1 MNGTISNKLV
11 LAGVALLIAV
21 AACAPADRIDPG
33 AEAALATITTDDLV
47 NHVLVLG
54 SDEFEGRFPGTPG
67 EQKTLEYL
75 QAEAERIG
83 LQPGAGDGWFQEVQ
97 LVSITADPGM
107 TLSFSGPE
115 GTNEYAYGTEFMAWT
130 TRVVEQVEVGD
141 SELIF
146 VGYGTVAPE
155 YGWNDYEGIDASGKT
170 VVMLVNDPG
179 FATQD
184 PALFNGRSM
193 TYYGR
198 WTYKYEEAARQ
209 GAAAALIIHDTEPAA
224 YGWATVEGSWSG
236 PQLNM
241 VSEDNN
247 MGRVKVEGWLQ
258 LEVAREVFA
267 MAGLDLD
274 ELSQQ
279 ASQGDFNAV
288 PMGVTASTAIRNTV
302 EHSTSH
308 NVLGILPGSE
318 RPDEYV
324 IYMGHWDHLGM
335 NPALEGDQIFNGA
348 ADNASGTAAVLE
360 LAEAFVSLET
370 RPKRSIVFWWTTAE
384 EQGLLGSAYYAANP
398 IYPLE
403 KTAGAINIDG
413 LNIYGPMRDIYV
425 IGYGN
430 SELDEYLIEFAD
442 WQNREVKPDAEAEKG
457 YFYRSDHFPLA
468 KMGVPALYTDVG
480 DDHVEHGE
488 AWTQQRK
495 DEWTARQYHQPSDEY
510 SEDWDLTGAVDDLH
524 LWFLVGYKLANE
536 STFPSWNEGT
546 EFKAIRD
553 AMMGGTD

>member
-1 MNGTISNKLV
+1 MSRKL
-11 LAGVALLIAV
+11 ALLVIGTAIGLG
-21 AACAPADRIDPG
+21 ACAPAEQADEQ
-33 AEAALATITTDDLV
+33 AQAALAMISADDLV
-47 NHVLVLG
+47 RHVQVLG
-54 SDEFEGRFPGTPG
+54 SDEYEGRFPGTAG
-67 EQKTLEYL
+67 EQKTLDYL
-75 QAEAERIG
+75 QAEVERIG
-83 LQPGAGDGWFQEVQ
+83 LQPGVGDGWFQEVQ

-107 TLSFSGPE
+107 TLTVAGPD
-115 GTNEYAYGTEFMAWT
+115 GSSQYTYGSEFMAWT
-130 TRVVEQVEVGD
+130 TRVVEEID
-141 SELIF
+141 LESSELIF

-155 YGWNDYEGIDASGKT
+155 YGWNDYEGLDVAGKT

-179 FATQD
+179 FATKD
-184 PALFNGRSM
+184 PALFNGNSM

-241 VSEDNN
+241 VTEDNN
-247 MGRVKVEGWLQ
+247 MSRVQVEGWLQ
-258 LEVAREVFA
+258 LEVAREIFE

-274 ELSQQ
+274 ELTRQ
-279 ASQGDFNAV
+279 ATQRDFEPV
-288 PMGVTASTAIRNTV
+288 HMGVSVSTALRNRV
-302 EHSTSH
+302 ERSISH
-308 NVLGILPGSE
+308 NVLGILPGGE
-318 RPDEYV
+318 RADEYV

-335 NPALEGDQIFNGA
+335 NADLEGDQIFNGA
-348 ADNASGTAAVLE
+348 ADNASGVAGILE
-360 LAEAFVSLET
+360 LAEAFTSLPR
-370 RPKRSIVFWWTTAE
+370 RPLRSIVFLWTTAE

-413 LNIYGPMRDIYV
+413 LNIYGRMHDIYV

-442 WQNREVKPDAEAEKG
+442 QQNRVVKPDAEAEKG
-457 YFYRSDHFPLA
+457 FFYRSDHFPLA

-480 DDHVEHGE
+480 DDHLEHGE
-488 AWTQQRK
+488 EWTRQRK
-495 DEWTARQYHQPSDEY
+495 DEWTAQQYHQPSDEY
-510 SEDWDLTGAVDDLH
+510 SADWDLAGAVDDLR

-536 STFPSWNEGT
+536 STFPNWNEGT

-553 AMMGGTD
+553 QMMAATN

>member
-11 LAGVALLIAV
+11 TAGVVLLVAV
-21 AACAPADRIDPG
+21 GACVPADQIDPG
-33 AEAALATITTDDLV
+33 AEAAMATITTDDLV

-54 SDEFEGRFPGTPG
+54 SDEYEGRFPGTPG
-67 EQKTLEYL
+67 EEKTLEYL
-75 QAEAERIG
+75 RTEAERIG
-83 LQPGAGDGWFQEVQ
+83 LEPGAGDGWFQEVQ

-107 TLSFSGPE
+107 TLSFSGPD
-115 GTNEYAYGTEFMAWT
+115 GTNSYAYGTEFMAWT
-130 TRVVEQVEVGD
+130 TRVVDEVDLAD

-155 YGWNDYEGIDASGKT
+155 YGWNDYEGLDVTGKT

-274 ELSQQ
+274 ELSEQ
-279 ASQGDFNAV
+279 AKASDFTAV

-302 EHSTSH
+302 ERSMSH
-308 NVLGILPGSE
+308 NVLGLLPGSE

-335 NPALEGDQIFNGA
+335 NPALEGDRIFNGA
-348 ADNASGTAAVLE
+348 YDNATGTAGLLE
-360 LAEAFVSLET
+360 LAEAFVSLEM

-398 IYPLE
+398 VYPLD
-403 KTAGAINIDG
+403 KTVGAINLDG
-413 LNIYGPMRDIYV
+413 LNIYGPMHDIEV

-430 SELDEYLIEFAD
+430 SELDEYLVEAAALQD
-442 WQNREVKPDAEAEKG
+442 RVVKPDARPQNG

-468 KMGVPALYTDVG
+468 KMGVPSLYTHIG
-480 DDHVEHGE
+480 NDHVEHGE
-488 AWTQQRK
+488 EWTRQRK
-495 DEWTARQYHQPSDEY
+495 DEYTANDYHQPSDEY
-510 SEDWDLTGAVDDLH
+510 SEDWDLAGAVEDLH
-524 LWFLVGYKLANE
+524 LFFLVGYKLADE

>member
-1 MNGTISNKLV
+1 MNITICGRHV
-11 LAGVALLIAV
+11 LAGIALLIGV
-21 AACAPADRIDPG
+21 GACAPADRIDEG
-33 AEAALATITTDDLV
+33 AEAAMATITADEIRE
-47 NHVLVLG
+47 HVVVLG

-67 EQKTLEYL
+67 EQRTIEYL
-75 QAEAERIG
+75 RTEAERIG

-97 LVSITADPGM
+97 LVSITADPRM
-107 TLSFSGPE
+107 TLSFSGAD
-115 GTNEYAYGTEFMAWT
+115 GLRQYAYGTDFITWT
-130 TRVVEQVEVGD
+130 TRVVEQVELED

-155 YGWNDYEGIDASGKT
+155 YDWNDYEGIDVSGKT
-170 VVMLVNDPG
+170 VVILVNDPG

-184 PALFNGRSM
+184 TALFNGNSM

-209 GAAAALIIHDTEPAA
+209 GAAAALIIHETEPAA
-224 YGWATVEGSWSG
+224 YGWSTVEGSWSG

-241 VSEDNN
+241 VSEDDN

-267 MAGLDLD
+267 IAGLDLD

-279 ASQGDFNAV
+279 AAHRGFTPV
-288 PMGVTASTAIRNTV
+288 PMAVTASTTLRNTV
-302 EHSTSH
+302 ERTTSH
-308 NVLGILPGSE
+308 NVLGILPGGE
-318 RPDEYV
+318 RPDEYFT
-324 IYMGHWDHLGM
+324 YMGHWDHLGR
-335 NPALEGDQIFNGA
+335 NPDLEGDQIYNGA
-348 ADNASGTAAVLE
+348 YDNATGSAGLLE

-370 RPKRSIVFWWTTAE
+370 RPARSIVFWWTTAE

-403 KTAGAINIDG
+403 KTVGAINVDG
-413 LNIYGPMRDIYV
+413 LNIYGPMNDIEV

-430 SELDEYLIEFAD
+430 SELDEYLIEAAATQD
-442 WQNREVKPDAEAEKG
+442 RVVKPDAKPQNG

-468 KMGVPALYTDVG
+468 KAGVPALYTHIG
-480 DDHVEHGE
+480 NDHVEHGE
-488 AWTQQRK
+488 
-495 DEWTARQYHQPSDEY
+495 EWTRQQKEEYTNNRYHQPSDEY
-510 SEDWDLTGAVDDLH
+510 SEDWDLAGAVDDLQ
-524 LWFLVGYKLANE
+524 LFFLVGYKLANE

-546 EFKAIRD
+546 EFKAVRE

>member
-11 LAGVALLIAV
+11 TAGVVLLVAV
-21 AACAPADRIDPG
+21 GACVPADQIDPG
-33 AEAALATITTDDLV
+33 AEAAMATITTDDLV

-54 SDEFEGRFPGTPG
+54 SDEYEGRFPGTPG
-67 EQKTLEYL
+67 EEKTLEYL
-75 QAEAERIG
+75 RTEAERIG
-83 LQPGAGDGWFQEVQ
+83 LEPGAGDGWFQEVQ

-107 TLSFSGPE
+107 TLSFSGPD
-115 GTNEYAYGTEFMAWT
+115 GTNGYAYGTEFMAWT
-130 TRVVEQVEVGD
+130 TRVVDEVDLAD

-155 YGWNDYEGIDASGKT
+155 YGWNDYEGLDVTGKT

-274 ELSQQ
+274 ELSEQ
-279 ASQGDFNAV
+279 AKASDFTAV

-302 EHSTSH
+302 ERSMSH
-308 NVLGILPGSE
+308 NVLGLLPGSE

-335 NPALEGDQIFNGA
+335 NPALEGDRIFNGA
-348 ADNASGTAAVLE
+348 YDNATGTAGLLE
-360 LAEAFVSLET
+360 LAEAFVSLEM

-398 IYPLE
+398 VYPLD
-403 KTAGAINIDG
+403 KTVGAINLDG
-413 LNIYGPMRDIYV
+413 LNIYGPMHDIEV

-430 SELDEYLIEFAD
+430 SELDEYLVEAAALQD
-442 WQNREVKPDAEAEKG
+442 RVVKPDARPQNG

-468 KMGVPALYTDVG
+468 KMGVPSLYTHIG
-480 DDHVEHGE
+480 NDHVEHGE
-488 AWTQQRK
+488 EWTRQRK
-495 DEWTARQYHQPSDEY
+495 DEYTANDYHQPSDEY
-510 SEDWDLTGAVDDLH
+510 SEDWDLAGAVEDLH
-524 LWFLVGYKLANE
+524 LFFLVGYKLADE

-546 EFKAIRD
+546 EFKAVRD

>member
-11 LAGVALLIAV
+11 LAGVSLLIV
-21 AACAPADRIDPG
+21 VGACAPADRVDPG
-33 AEAALATITTDDLV
+33 AQAAMATITTDDLV
-47 NHVLVLG
+47 KHVLVLG

-107 TLSFSGPE
+107 TLNFFGPE

-130 TRVVEQVEVGD
+130 TRVVEQVEVDD

-155 YGWNDYEGIDASGKT
+155 YGWNDYEGLDVSGKT

-279 ASQGDFNAV
+279 ASQGNFNAV

-302 EHSTSH
+302 ERSTSH
-308 NVLGILPGSE
+308 NVLGILPGGE

-348 ADNASGTAAVLE
+348 ADNASGTAALLE
-360 LAEAFVSLET
+360 LAEAFASLET

-430 SELDEYLIEFAD
+430 SELDEYLIEFAE
-442 WQNREVKPDAEAEKG
+442 WQDREVKPDAEAEKG

-536 STFPSWNEGT
+536 STFPNWNEGT

>member
-1 MNGTISNKLV
+1 MNGTIWNKLV
-11 LAGVALLIAV
+11 TAGSALLIAV
-21 AACAPADRIDPG
+21 GACAPAEVID
-33 AEAALATITTDDLV
+33 EAAGAAMATITTDDIV
-47 NHVLVLG
+47 NHVLVLS
-54 SDEFEGRFPGTPG
+54 SDEYEGRFPGTPG
-67 EQKTLEYL
+67 ERKTLEYL

-83 LQPGAGDGWFQEVQ
+83 LQPGADDGWFQEVQ

-107 TLSFSGPE
+107 TLSFSGPDAM
-115 GTNEYAYGTEFMAWT
+115 NEYVYGTEFMAWT
-130 TRVVEQVEVGD
+130 TRVVEQVDLDD
-141 SELIF
+141 SELVF

-155 YGWNDYEGIDASGKT
+155 YGWNDYEGIDVSGKT

-179 FATQD
+179 FATGD
-184 PALFNGRSM
+184 SALFNGRSM

-209 GAAAALIIHDTEPAA
+209 GAAAALIIHETEPAA

-241 VSEDNN
+241 VSEDDN

-258 LEVAREVFA
+258 LEVAREVFS

-279 ASQGDFNAV
+279 AMQHDFEPR
-288 PMGVTASTAIRNTV
+288 PMGVSASTAIRNTI
-302 EHSTSH
+302 ERSTSH
-308 NVLGILPGSE
+308 NVLGILPGGE

-335 NPALEGDQIFNGA
+335 NPNLEGDQIFNGA
-348 ADNASGTAAVLE
+348 YDNATGTAGILE

-398 IYPLE
+398 VYPLAQ
-403 KTAGAINIDG
+403 TVAAINIDG
-413 LNIYGPMRDIYV
+413 LNIYGPMHDIEV

-430 SELDEYLIEFAD
+430 SELDEYLVEAAAMQD
-442 WQNREVKPDAEAEKG
+442 RVVKPDAKPQNG

-468 KMGVPALYTDVG
+468 KVGVPALYTHIG
-480 DDHVEHGE
+480 NDHVEHGE
-488 AWTQQRK
+488 EWTRQRK
-495 DEWTARQYHQPSDEY
+495 DEYTANDYHQPSDEY
-510 SEDWDLTGAVDDLH
+510 SEDWDLAGAVDDLH
-524 LWFLVGYKLANE
+524 LFFLLGYKLANE

-553 AMMGGTD
+553 SMMGGTD

>member
-11 LAGVALLIAV
+11 TAGVVLLVAV
-21 AACAPADRIDPG
+21 GACVPADQIDPG
-33 AEAALATITTDDLV
+33 AEAAMATITTDDLV

-54 SDEFEGRFPGTPG
+54 SDEYEGRFPGTPG
-67 EQKTLEYL
+67 EEKTLEYL
-75 QAEAERIG
+75 RTEAERIG
-83 LQPGAGDGWFQEVQ
+83 LEPGAGDGWFQEVQ

-107 TLSFSGPE
+107 TLSFSGPD
-115 GTNEYAYGTEFMAWT
+115 GTNGYAYGTEFMAWT
-130 TRVVEQVEVGD
+130 TRVVDEVDLAD

-155 YGWNDYEGIDASGKT
+155 YGWNDYEGLDVTGKT

-274 ELSQQ
+274 ELSEQ
-279 ASQGDFNAV
+279 AKASDFTAV

-302 EHSTSH
+302 ERSMSH
-308 NVLGILPGSE
+308 NVLGLLPGSE

-335 NPALEGDQIFNGA
+335 NPALEGDRIFNGA
-348 ADNASGTAAVLE
+348 YDNATGTAGLLE
-360 LAEAFVSLET
+360 LAEAFVSLEM

-398 IYPLE
+398 VYPLD
-403 KTAGAINIDG
+403 KTVGAINLDG
-413 LNIYGPMRDIYV
+413 LNIYGPMHDIEV

-430 SELDEYLIEFAD
+430 SELDEYLVEAAALQD
-442 WQNREVKPDAEAEKG
+442 RVVKPDARPQNG

-468 KMGVPALYTDVG
+468 KMGVPSLYTHIG
-480 DDHVEHGE
+480 NDHVEHGE
-488 AWTQQRK
+488 EWTRQRK
-495 DEWTARQYHQPSDEY
+495 DEYTANDYHQPSDEY
-510 SEDWDLTGAVDDLH
+510 SEDWDLAGAVEDLH
-524 LWFLVGYKLANE
+524 LFFLVGYKLADE

>member
-1 MNGTISNKLV
+1 MNITICGRHV
-11 LAGVALLIAV
+11 LAGIALLIGV
-21 AACAPADRIDPG
+21 GACAPADRIEES
-33 AEAALATITTDDLV
+33 AEAAMATITADEIRE
-47 NHVLVLG
+47 HVLVLG

-75 QAEAERIG
+75 KTEAERIG
-83 LQPGAGDGWFQEVQ
+83 LQPGAGDGWTQEVQ

-107 TLSFSGPE
+107 TLSFSGPD
-115 GTNEYAYGTEFMAWT
+115 GWSRYAYGTDFMAWT
-130 TRVVEQVEVGD
+130 TRVVEQVELED

-146 VGYGTVAPE
+146 VGYGAVAPE
-155 YGWNDYEGIDASGKT
+155 YDWNDYEGIDVSGKT

-184 PALFNGRSM
+184 TALFSGNSM

-209 GAAAALIIHDTEPAA
+209 GAAAALIIHETEPAA

-247 MGRVKVEGWLQ
+247 MSRVKVEGWLQ
-258 LEVAREVFA
+258 LETAREVFS

-279 ASQGDFNAV
+279 AAQRGFTPV
-288 PMGVTASTAIRNTV
+288 PMAVTASTTIRNTV
-302 EHSTSH
+302 ARSTSH
-308 NVLGILPGSE
+308 NVMGILPGGE
-318 RPDEYV
+318 RPDEYI
-324 IYMGHWDHLGM
+324 IYMGHWDHLGR
-335 NPALEGDQIFNGA
+335 NPDLEGDQIYNGA
-348 ADNASGTAAVLE
+348 YDNATGSAGLLE
-360 LAEAFVSLET
+360 LAEAFVSLEP
-370 RPKRSIVFWWTTAE
+370 RPARSIVFWWTTAE
-384 EQGLLGSAYYAANP
+384 EQGLLGSAYYANNP

-403 KTAGAINIDG
+403 KTVGAINIDG
-413 LNIYGPMRDIYV
+413 LNIYGPMNDIEV

-430 SELDEYLIEFAD
+430 SELDEYLIEAAATQD
-442 WQNREVKPDAEAEKG
+442 RVVRPDAKPQNG

-468 KMGVPALYTDVG
+468 RAGVPALYTSIG
-480 DDHVEHGE
+480 NDHVEYGE
-488 AWTQQRK
+488 EWTRQRK
-495 DEWTARQYHQPSDEY
+495 EEYTANRYHQPSDEY
-510 SEDWDLTGAVDDLH
+510 SEDWDLAGAIDDLQ
-524 LWFLVGYKLANE
+524 LFFLVGYQLANE

-546 EFKAIRD
+546 EFKAIRE

>member
-11 LAGVALLIAV
+11 LAGIALLIAV
-21 AACAPADRIDPG
+21 GACAPAEQLDEQ
-33 AEAALATITTDDLV
+33 AEAAMATITADDLV
-47 NHVLVLG
+47 KHVLVLG
-54 SDEFEGRFPGTPG
+54 SDEFQGRFPGTPG
-67 EQKTLEYL
+67 EEKTLEYL
-75 QAEAERIG
+75 RAEAERIG
-83 LQPGAGDGWFQEVQ
+83 LEPGAGDGWFQEVE
-97 LVSITADPGM
+97 LVSITADPRM
-107 TLSFSGPE
+107 TVSFSGPD
-115 GTNEYAYGTEFMAWT
+115 GRNEYAYGTEIMAWT
-130 TRVVEQVEVGD
+130 TRVVEEVDVDD
-141 SELIF
+141 SELVF

-155 YGWNDYEGIDASGKT
+155 YGWNDYEGIDVSGKT

-179 FATQD
+179 FAT
-184 PALFNGRSM
+184 
-193 TYYGR
+193 
-198 WTYKYEEAARQ
+198 EAARQ

-241 VSEDNN
+241 VTEDNN

-258 LEVAREVFA
+258 LEVAKEVFA

-279 ASQGDFNAV
+279 AMQSDFTPV

-302 EHSTSH
+302 ERSTSH

-348 ADNASGTAAVLE
+348 YDNATGTSGILE
-360 LAEAFVSLET
+360 LAEAFASLET
-370 RPKRSIVFWWTTAE
+370 RPRRSLVFWWTTAE

-398 IYPLE
+398 VYPLE
-403 KTAGAINIDG
+403 KTVGAINLDG
-413 LNIYGPMRDIYV
+413 LNIYGPMHDIEV

-430 SELDEYLIEFAD
+430 SELDEYLVEAAAMHD
-442 WQNREVKPDAEAEKG
+442 RVVKPDARPQNG

-468 KMGVPALYTDVG
+468 KMGVPALYTHIG
-480 DDHVEHGE
+480 SDHVEHGE
-488 AWTQQRK
+488 EWTRQRK
-495 DEWTARQYHQPSDEY
+495 DEYTANDYHQPSDEY
-510 SEDWDLTGAVDDLH
+510 REDWDLAGAVDDLH
-524 LWFLVGYKLANE
+524 LFFLVGYKLANE
-536 STFPSWNEGT
+536 STFPGWNEGT
-546 EFKAIRD
+546 EFKAARD

>member
-11 LAGVALLIAV
+11 TAGVVLLVAV
-21 AACAPADRIDPG
+21 GACVPADQIDPG
-33 AEAALATITTDDLV
+33 AEAAMATITTDDLV

-54 SDEFEGRFPGTPG
+54 SDEYEGRFPGTPG
-67 EQKTLEYL
+67 EEKTLEYL
-75 QAEAERIG
+75 RTEAERIG
-83 LQPGAGDGWFQEVQ
+83 LEPGAGDGWFQEVQ

-107 TLSFSGPE
+107 TLSFSGPD
-115 GTNEYAYGTEFMAWT
+115 GTNSYAYGTEFMAWT
-130 TRVVEQVEVGD
+130 TRVVDEVDLAD

-155 YGWNDYEGIDASGKT
+155 YGWNDYEGLDVTGKT

-274 ELSQQ
+274 ELSEQ
-279 ASQGDFNAV
+279 AKASDFTAV

-302 EHSTSH
+302 ERSMSH
-308 NVLGILPGSE
+308 NVLGLLPGSE

-335 NPALEGDQIFNGA
+335 NPALEGDRIFNGA
-348 ADNASGTAAVLE
+348 YDNATGTAGLLE
-360 LAEAFVSLET
+360 LAEAFVSLEM

-398 IYPLE
+398 VYPLD
-403 KTAGAINIDG
+403 KTVGAINLDG
-413 LNIYGPMRDIYV
+413 LNIYGPMHDIEV

-430 SELDEYLIEFAD
+430 SELDEYLVEAAALQD
-442 WQNREVKPDAEAEKG
+442 RVVKPDARPQNG

-468 KMGVPALYTDVG
+468 KMGVPSLYTHIG
-480 DDHVEHGE
+480 NDHVEHGE
-488 AWTQQRK
+488 
-495 DEWTARQYHQPSDEY
+495 EWTREY
-510 SEDWDLTGAVDDLH
+510 SEDWDLAGAVEDLH
-524 LWFLVGYKLANE
+524 LFFLVGYKLADE